1 MGAIAVDWIV
11 DRHRRVSFCWRKR
24 RNIDF
29 QQLSGRKVGFIIA
42 AIAVMASHQHDDRLE
57 LQWFNI
63 EPH

>member
-11 DRHRRVSFCWRKR
+11 DRHRRVSFCWRER

-29 QQLSGRKVGFIIA
+29 QQLCGRKVGFIIA
-42 AIAVMASHQHDDRLE
+42 AIAVMASHPDDARWKRH
-57 LQWFNI
+57 WFSA